1 LFYVSTRRENR
12 IGALIMVEVISFDI
26 DGTLIDSYSGIP
38 LFYRELLSR
47 REEILGTTPRDD
59 LDLHTICR
67 AEGMADELG
76 LLREDW
82 WGRILGI
89 QDPIVFTELLLQYWN
104 YRIEHSRLLPGAT
117 KILSGFRRSGFKVVS
132 ISYGDDILGLKRYRI
147 SLAGLEKY
155 FDDVIVVRDDIPSRR
170 DAFEYIMK
178 KYRPERII
186 VVDDKCRVLRYISR
200 IYKNVTTVHI
210 VFPYPECL
218 GIKYRECGDIEVY
231 NLYELGKEY
240 GVI

>member
-1 LFYVSTRRENR
+1 
-12 IGALIMVEVISFDI
+12 MVEVISFDI

-38 LFYRELLSR
+38 FFYRDLLSHG
-47 REEILGTTPRDD
+47 EEWLKTVTKES

-76 LLREDW
+76 FLREDW
-82 WGRILGI
+82 WGKILGVK
-89 QDPIVFTELLLQYWN
+89 DPMVFTELLLHYWN
-104 YRIEHSRLLPGAT
+104 YRIEHSKLLPGAI

-132 ISYGDDILGLKRYRI
+132 VSYGDDILGLKKYRI
-147 SLAGLEKY
+147 SLSGLEKY
-155 FDDVIVVRDDIPSRR
+155 FDELIVVRDDIPSRR
-170 DAFEYIMK
+170 EAFEYIMR
-178 KYRPERII
+178 KYRPEKLI
-186 VVDDKCRVLRYISR
+186 VVDDKCRVLRNISR
-200 IYKNVTTVHI
+200 AYKDIITVHI

-218 GIKYRECGDIEVY
+218 GIKYCECGDIEVF